1 MLDNCVKKIKK
12 ILKNEQNDLI
22 KGINYIILDGEE
34 VKNIID
40 DIETP
45 AFGFSKKLIIA
56 KNTGLF
62 KKETK
67 KKSGEIEILREKIKT
82 YLSENFSQIE
92 ETVNIIFIE
101 EDAEKNSL
109 LDFIDKNGIVCK
121 FTELKPIDIKKRL
134 KAICNGYKVNV
145 DEKTLDYFIE
155 CCGTNFQ
162 ELINEIR
169 KLIEYA
175 GENGTVTKESIDNLA
190 IKKIESII
198 FDLTDSLGQKDIKKA
213 LEVLNNLI
221 FEKEP
226 IQKILITLY
235 NHFKKLLIVKL
246 AVNYNKDIAQSLKL
260 KPNQMFLVNKYK
272 NQARLFKLEE
282 LQIINQEL
290 IDLDFKYKNGLV
302 DLQVG
307 LEAILCA
314 YI

>member
-12 ILKNEQNDLI
+12 IFKNEQNDLI
-22 KGINYIILDGEE
+22 KGINYIALDGEE

-67 KKSGEIEILREKIKT
+67 KKSGEIEVLREKIKT
-82 YLSENFSQIE
+82 YLSDNFTQIE

-101 EDAEKNSL
+101 EEAEKNSL

-175 GENGTVTKESIDNLA
+175 SENGTITKESIDKLA

-198 FDLTDSLGQKDIKKA
+198 FDLTDSLGQKDIKKS

-246 AVNYNKDIAQSLKL
+246 AINYNKDIAQSLKL

-272 NQARLFKLEE
+272 NQARLFKIEE

>member
-12 ILKNEQNDLI
+12 IFKNEQNDLI
-22 KGINYIILDGEE
+22 KGINYIALDGEE

-67 KKSGEIEILREKIKT
+67 KKSGEIEVLREKIKT
-82 YLSENFSQIE
+82 YLSDNFTQIE

-101 EDAEKNSL
+101 EEAEKNSL

-175 GENGTVTKESIDNLA
+175 SENGTITKESIDKLA

-198 FDLTDSLGQKDIKKA
+198 FDLTDSLGQKDIKKS

-246 AVNYNKDIAQSLKL
+246 AINYNKDIA
-260 KPNQMFLVNKYK
+260 QMFLVNKYK
-272 NQARLFKLEE
+272 NQARLFKIEE

>member
-12 ILKNEQNDLI
+12 IFKNEQNDLI
-22 KGINYIILDGEE
+22 KGINYIALDGEE

-67 KKSGEIEILREKIKT
+67 KKSGEIEVLREKIKT
-82 YLSENFSQIE
+82 YLSDNFTQIE

-101 EDAEKNSL
+101 EEAEKNSL

-175 GENGTVTKESIDNLA
+175 GENGTITKESIDKLA

-198 FDLTDSLGQKDIKKA
+198 FDLTDSLGQKDIKKS

-246 AVNYNKDIAQSLKL
+246 AINYNKDIAQSLKL

-272 NQARLFKLEE
+272 NQARLFKIEE